1 MQGYA
6 TACIVAS
13 GSQVM
18 AFAFME
24 SLVGVC
30 CLTLYSQTPGMVG
43 PLRVNLSQEQGHVS
57 HTFETDIHIS
67 VYVYMFVSLLISNE
81 KYNCQA
87 DGIAYF
93 GRSVHCLPIGRLLG
107 KPSC

>member
-1 MQGYA
+1 
-6 TACIVAS
+6 
-13 GSQVM
+13 
-18 AFAFME
+18 
-24 SLVGVC
+24 
-30 CLTLYSQTPGMVG
+30 MVG

-57 HTFETDIHIS
+57 HTFETDTHIS

-107 KPSC
+107 KLSC

>member
-1 MQGYA
+1 
-6 TACIVAS
+6 
-13 GSQVM
+13 
-18 AFAFME
+18 
-24 SLVGVC
+24 
-30 CLTLYSQTPGMVG
+30 MVG

-57 HTFETDIHIS
+57 HTFETDTHIS

-93 GRSVHCLPIGRLLG
+93 LSSASPYKRFEMADQC
-107 KPSC
+107 